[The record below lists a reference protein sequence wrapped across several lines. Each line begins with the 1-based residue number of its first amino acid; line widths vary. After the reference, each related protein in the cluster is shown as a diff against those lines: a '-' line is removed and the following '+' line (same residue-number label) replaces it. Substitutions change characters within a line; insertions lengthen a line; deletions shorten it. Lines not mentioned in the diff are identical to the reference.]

1 MHIIF
6 SPTSDLH
13 QFFKNSGLFN
23 TPPSPSRLPAYKSP
37 SPSSFLV
44 PGPARLILN
53 AYYKRSIANKEKK
66 KKKHKEEVIGER
78 GAGSFQSPP
87 HEGYSSVPQSLRSY
101 SAEGHRKAQCVV
113 LALPLRGS
121 VAFSKLLNLSE
132 LVSPGGGFLQSF
144 SDFLEPECFRGI
156 WLSIGIRFPWDPRRM
171 PGGASIMVRHS
182 DTPFIKKLK

>member
-1 MHIIF
+1 M
-6 SPTSDLH
+6 
-13 QFFKNSGLFN
+13 
-23 TPPSPSRLPAYKSP
+23 
-37 SPSSFLV
+37 
-44 PGPARLILN
+44 
-53 AYYKRSIANKEKK
+53 
-66 KKKHKEEVIGER
+66 IGER

-182 DTPFIKKLK
+182 DTPFTKKLK